1 MEELVGLE
9 GLEFCRSV
17 RPADAVGP
25 PWLLAAWDGADQAY
39 LGKVYARW
47 TCMQGVEVSLVACKV
62 RVVPTKGLTTPR
74 SELNGL
80 LVMARLVNV
89 IVEAMNEKPARII
102 CLGDSECTISSF
114 ECQTATLAPY
124 FSNRVA
130 EVLDSFTRLRDQGI
144 EVDPLYWLPG
154 DQNPADQG
162 TRANVMAADI
172 GPESVHQRGPDW
184 MKEPFEVWP
193 TSREFLVKVPDE
205 EMRKKY
211 CGQFNEVSMK
221 QEAGT

>member
-1 MEELVGLE
+1 M
-9 GLEFCRSV
+9 
-17 RPADAVGP
+17 
-25 PWLLAAWDGADQAY
+25 
-39 LGKVYARW
+39 
-47 TCMQGVEVSLVACKV
+47 
-62 RVVPTKGLTTPR
+62 PTKGLTTPR

-80 LVMARLVNV
+80 LVMARLVCV
-89 IVEAMNEKPARII
+89 IVEVMNEKPERII

-114 ECQTATLAPY
+114 ECRTVTLAPY

-130 EVLDSFTRLRDQGI
+130 EVQDSFTRLRDQGI

-154 DQNPADQG
+154 DLNPADQG

-184 MKEPFEVWP
+184 MKEPFETWP
-193 TSREFLVKVPDE
+193 TSREFLVSVPDE
-205 EMRKKY
+205 EKRKKY